1 MWQRCRCV
9 CRVSDSVTRHTEI
22 IRLVKRQLG
31 EEEMFALR
39 QIIED
44 PQDVIAVPVE
54 FRHRPIE
61 IIFMALES
69 NAPDL
74 LAQNGM
80 TATSKILR
88 ANWFEG
94 YNVEEDVDVLASLP
108 IDEGLKEWEW

>member
-1 MWQRCRCV
+1 
-9 CRVSDSVTRHTEI
+9 
-22 IRLVKRQLG
+22 
-31 EEEMFALR
+31 MFAIR

-44 PQDVIAVPVE
+44 PQEVIAVPVE

-74 LAQNGM
+74 PAQNGM
-80 TATSKILR
+80 TATATATSKTLR

-94 YNVEEDVDVLASLP
+94 YNVAEDVDVLASLP
-108 IDEGLKEWEW
+108 IDEALEEWEW

>member
-1 MWQRCRCV
+1 M
-9 CRVSDSVTRHTEI
+9 
-22 IRLVKRQLG
+22 VKRQLG
-31 EEEMFALR
+31 EEDMFALR

-69 NAPDL
+69 IAPDL
-74 LAQNGM
+74 PAHNGM

-108 IDEGLKEWEW
+108 IAEALEEWEW

>member
-1 MWQRCRCV
+1 
-9 CRVSDSVTRHTEI
+9 
-22 IRLVKRQLG
+22 
-31 EEEMFALR
+31 MFALR

-74 LAQNGM
+74 PAQNGM

-108 IDEGLKEWEW
+108 LDEGLKEWEW

>member
-1 MWQRCRCV
+1 MV
-9 CRVSDSVTRHTEI
+9 
-22 IRLVKRQLG
+22 
-31 EEEMFALR
+31 ALR

-69 NAPDL
+69 ITPDL
-74 LAQNGM
+74 PTQKGM
-80 TATSKILR
+80 TATTKTLR

-94 YNVEEDVDVLASLP
+94 YNVAEDVDVLASLP
-108 IDEGLKEWEW
+108 IAEALEEWE

>member
-1 MWQRCRCV
+1 MV
-9 CRVSDSVTRHTEI
+9 
-22 IRLVKRQLG
+22 
-31 EEEMFALR
+31 ALR

-69 NAPDL
+69 ITPDFPT
-74 LAQNGM
+74 QKGM
-80 TATSKILR
+80 TATSKTLR

-94 YNVEEDVDVLASLP
+94 YNVAEDVDVLASLP
-108 IDEGLKEWEW
+108 IAEALEEWE

>member
-1 MWQRCRCV
+1 M
-9 CRVSDSVTRHTEI
+9 RVSLSQRIWWIASVNI
-22 IRLVKRQLG
+22 VYRLNRRTAV
-31 EEEMFALR
+31 R

-74 LAQNGM
+74 PAKNGM

-108 IDEGLKEWEW
+108 LDEY

>member
-1 MWQRCRCV
+1 
-9 CRVSDSVTRHTEI
+9 
-22 IRLVKRQLG
+22 
-31 EEEMFALR
+31 MFVLR

-74 LAQNGM
+74 LTQNGM
-80 TATSKILR
+80 TATSKTLR
-88 ANWFEG
+88 ENWFEG
-94 YNVEEDVDVLASLP
+94 YNVEEDLDVLASLP
-108 IDEGLKEWEW
+108 IDEAVAEW

>member
-1 MWQRCRCV
+1 MNPPYTKIV
-9 CRVSDSVTRHTEI
+9 Y
-22 IRLVKRQLG
+22 RLNRRKAV
-31 EEEMFALR
+31 R

-61 IIFMALES
+61 IIFMALDS

-74 LAQNGM
+74 PAQNGM
-80 TATSKILR
+80 TATSKTLR

-108 IDEGLKEWEW
+108 LDEY

>member
-1 MWQRCRCV
+1 MV
-9 CRVSDSVTRHTEI
+9 
-22 IRLVKRQLG
+22 
-31 EEEMFALR
+31 ALR

-74 LAQNGM
+74 PAQNGM
-80 TATSKILR
+80 TATATATSKTLR

-94 YNVEEDVDVLASLP
+94 YNVAEDVDVLASLP
-108 IDEGLKEWEW
+108 IAEALEEWE

>member
-1 MWQRCRCV
+1 
-9 CRVSDSVTRHTEI
+9 
-22 IRLVKRQLG
+22 
-31 EEEMFALR
+31 MFALR

-74 LAQNGM
+74 PAQNGM
-80 TATSKILR
+80 TATATSKTLR

-94 YNVEEDVDVLASLP
+94 YNVAEDVDVLDSLP
-108 IDEGLKEWEW
+108 IDEASEEWEW

>member
-1 MWQRCRCV
+1 M
-9 CRVSDSVTRHTEI
+9 RVSLSQRIWWIASANIVY
-22 IRLVKRQLG
+22 RLNRRTAV
-31 EEEMFALR
+31 R

-69 NAPDL
+69 NAPVL
-74 LAQNGM
+74 PAKNGM

-108 IDEGLKEWEW
+108 IAEALEEWEW

>member
-1 MWQRCRCV
+1 V
-9 CRVSDSVTRHTEI
+9 RVSLSQRIWWIASVNI
-22 IRLVKRQLG
+22 VYRLNRRTAVG
-31 EEEMFALR
+31 

-74 LAQNGM
+74 PAKNGM

-108 IDEGLKEWEW
+108 IAEALEEWEW